1 MYLITLSLSLC
12 RASSIVIEEVKYSTF
27 LSLMEYIY
35 TDYVQINKDSAMEL
49 FHVADRFAIDRLKTL
64 CERVM
69 LSAINTDS
77 AAEILLHADYYNAMV
92 SIIMLH

>member
-1 MYLITLSLSLC
+1 
-12 RASSIVIEEVKYSTF
+12 
-27 LSLMEYIY
+27 MEYIY

-69 LSAINTDS
+69 LSAINTDT

-92 SIIMLH
+92 SAIMLHWCTASNGGVVNNRIFVNVVWIIY